1 MHPSRVASLGL
12 TVTWAEHMKVSDPIM
27 STETA
32 PLMEDFGV
40 FSFLQT
46 LETFPALL

>member
-1 MHPSRVASLGL
+1 
-12 TVTWAEHMKVSDPIM
+12 MKVSDPIM